1 MNAEA
6 TELLVIGVAMLF
18 FLAVCAV
25 AVWAFARQYRREHP
39 RDGAPPRD
47 DA

>member
-1 MNAEA
+1 MNSEA

-39 RDGAPPRD
+39 RDGAPRD
-47 DA
+47 DP